1 MNFNFIYFSIPTVHT
16 CKYVRKTFT
25 ATLHNDRCVLKKKK
39 RKEIFVT
46 YKIVCAKREESILRK
61 NLKFTNY
68 GSLFIIHQIA

>member
-1 MNFNFIYFSIPTVHT
+1 MSEKHLLPRYIMIGVYI
-16 CKYVRKTFT
+16 
-25 ATLHNDRCVLKKKK
+25 LKKKK